1 MPIWKWTVLPTL
13 SLGLLAAGSGGA
25 EASLIGSVVHGQYL
39 LPDTGTVFIDAGTQT
54 IANGT
59 VFSFNTITAAFSDTQ
74 ITVTNPDGAF
84 RPTPFNGIDL
94 AFLSGAA
101 ITSVTED
108 PASSPPFAAGSVLT
122 FTSNDIRLNLS
133 GTCGACVVHGTKIIL
148 DVTTVSA
155 IPEPSAMALLGVGLL
170 GLGITARRK
179 PA

>member
-1 MPIWKWTVLPTL
+1 MPIRKWTRLSAL

-25 EASLIGSVVHGQYL
+25 DAGLIGSVVHGRYL
-39 LPDTGTVFIDAGTQT
+39 FPDTTTVLFDAGTQT

-59 VFSFNTITAAFSDTQ
+59 VFNFDTITAAFSDTQ
-74 ITVTNPDGAF
+74 ITVTNSDGTL
-84 RPTPFNGIDL
+84 RPTAFNGIDL

-101 ITSVTED
+101 ITSVIED
-108 PASSPPFAAGSVLT
+108 PASSPPFASASVLT

-133 GTCGACVVHGTKIIL
+133 GACGACVVTGTQIIL
-148 DVTTVSA
+148 DVTTASA

-170 GLGITARRK
+170 GLGITVRRK